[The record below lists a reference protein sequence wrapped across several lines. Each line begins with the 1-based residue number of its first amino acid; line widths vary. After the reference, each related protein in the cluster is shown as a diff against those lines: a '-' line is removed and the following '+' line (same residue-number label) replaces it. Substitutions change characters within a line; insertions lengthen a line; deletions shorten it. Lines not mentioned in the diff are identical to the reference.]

1 MSTPAGPP
9 DGPATAPRA
18 PELATVTSD
27 DLVTGEAVALDLPP
41 AGLGARIASG
51 AIDLAVALVLLLS
64 ASVLLVAASGRR
76 WVALVGLAAAALLAV
91 VGARGTG
98 RVPFA
103 AAFGMA
109 AIDVVVLAAGGYG
122 P

>member
-1 MSTPAGPP
+1 
-9 DGPATAPRA
+9 
-18 PELATVTSD
+18 
-27 DLVTGEAVALDLPP
+27 
-41 AGLGARIASG
+41 
-51 AIDLAVALVLLLS
+51 VLLLA
-64 ASVLLVAASGRR
+64 ASVLLVVASGRR
-76 WVALVGLAAAALLAV
+76 WVALVGMAVAGLLAV

-109 AIDVVVLAAGGYG
+109 AVDVVVLAIGGYA